1 MSEAQQLLSVA
12 ELLDTLGV
20 SALSRTLRHA
30 NASTVSSWKLRGRI
44 PVEYWRAIIDAAQDR
59 GLSLDADGLLGL
71 HAPANAAA
79 DDEPAANEVAA

>member
-20 SALSRTLRHA
+20 SALSRTLGHA

-44 PVEYWRAIIDAAQDR
+44 PVEYWRDIIDAAQDR
-59 GLSLDADGLLGL
+59 GLSLDANGMLGL
-71 HAPANAAA
+71 HAPANAPTG
-79 DDEPAANEVAA
+79 DEPASSEVAA